1 MKTLNRI
8 IAQGCIISTVITL
21 CFSVFLKASKVL
33 THPALALSQYFL
45 ILSFSFAIALA
56 NLLLSLKALPKI
68 ARISIH
74 YVVLLVAFFVIFILS
89 SKIQKPTQSQIFI
102 FFFLFTVLYA
112 VYFGTAV
119 LAKKLLPKL
128 TKSKNQPEGSATK
141 KQTYTSLYH

>member
-1 MKTLNRI
+1 M
-8 IAQGCIISTVITL
+8 
-21 CFSVFLKASKVL
+21 
-33 THPALALSQYFL
+33 ALSQYFL

-102 FFFLFTVLYA
+102 FFFLFTVFYA
-112 VYFGTAV
+112 VCFGIAV

-128 TKSKNQPEGSATK
+128 TKSKNQPEESATK